1 MIGAIKKIFRIALLL
16 SSMIALVI
24 IISGATVFYYLW
36 NVLPDPTREVMF
48 SAPQSTK
55 ILDRHGAMLYE
66 ASGEV
71 KRTHIPLIG
80 MPEYLRDA
88 TIAIEDKNFYQH
100 YGFDPSAILR
110 AALANYTHKE
120 IKQGASTLTQQL
132 ARTILLNRD
141 PSYVRKI
148 KELVL
153 SIKIE
158 YRYDKDEILELYLNN
173 IPYGSTA
180 YGVEA
185 ASRLYFGKGAGNLTI
200 KEAAYIA
207 ALPKAPTIYSP
218 YGPNVDQL
226 HGRANLVIGKMKALG
241 HITDKEALE
250 ALSSPNPSFNSIP
263 DPIKAPH
270 FVFYVLDKLA
280 KQYGEE
286 TVRYGGM
293 RVFTTLDL
301 AKQQLAERIIADRG
315 KANEKKYQATNAAL
329 VALDPTNGEILAMVG
344 SRDYFKAK
352 DGNVNVALRPRQP
365 GSSFKPYVYAA
376 ALEKNFS
383 PSTVIVD
390 SPTDFAAYNNGV
402 SYVPRNYSGRNY
414 GRVTV
419 RQALSGSLNV
429 PAVKVL
435 VAVGIKNAIDTAERL
450 GLSTLKDRKRFGP
463 ALVLGGAEVKL
474 LEHTAGL
481 GAFGNQGIYQAPSP
495 IMKIENPAGAIIFQQ
510 EKQAGKKA
518 VNPQAAYL
526 ISHILSDNE
535 ARKFIFGVRNK
546 LAIPGRQVAVK
557 TGTTQDYRDAWTV
570 GYTPD
575 LAVGVWVGNND
586 NSPMGAKADG
596 SVVAAP
602 IWREFIS
609 QALAVRPK
617 KDFARPK
624 EIVELRADRNTGSP
638 LSKEARIGKLDLF
651 ASYNMPKPKNAPATQ
666 KAPAKKAKA
675 AARLP
680 AKQLS
685 SNASNKPDIRTSS
698 SIE

>member
-1 MIGAIKKIFRIALLL
+1 MFGAIKKIFRLALLL
-16 SSMIALVI
+16 SSMIALTI
-24 IISGATVFYYLW
+24 FISGAAVLYFLFNT
-36 NVLPDPTREVMF
+36 LPDPTREVMF

-55 ILDRHGAMLYE
+55 ILDRHGTLLYE

-71 KRTHIPLIG
+71 KRTHIALANLPK
-80 MPEYLRDA
+80 YLRDA
-88 TIAIEDKNFYQH
+88 TVAIEDKNFYQH
-100 YGFDPSAILR
+100 HGFDPIAIVR
-110 AALANYTHKE
+110 AAIANYTHKQ

-153 SIKIE
+153 AIKIE
-158 YRYDKDEILELYLNN
+158 YRFDKDEILELYLNN

-185 ASRLYFGKGAGNLTI
+185 ASRLYFGKSAANLTI

-226 HGRANLVIGKMKALG
+226 HERANMVVEKMREQNY
-241 HITDKEALE
+241 ISEKESRE
-250 ALSSPNPSFNSIP
+250 ALSSPNPSFNNIS

-270 FVFYVLDKLA
+270 FAFYVLDILA
-280 KQYGEE
+280 REYGEE
-286 TVRYGGM
+286 KVRYGGLK
-293 RVFTTLDL
+293 VYTTLDL
-301 AKQQLAERIIADRG
+301 DKQQLAERIVADRA
-315 KANEKKYQATNAAL
+315 KINEKKHHATNAAL
-329 VALDPTNGEILAMVG
+329 VALDPANGDVLAMVG
-344 SRDYFKAK
+344 SRDYFKTK
-352 DGNVNVALRPRQP
+352 DGNVNVTLRPRQP

-376 ALEKNFS
+376 ALERNFS

-390 SPTDFAAYNNGV
+390 APTNFAAYNNGV

-435 VAVGIKNAIDTAERL
+435 VAIGIKTAIDTAEKL

-481 GAFGNQGIYQAPSP
+481 GSFGNQGVYQAPSP
-495 IMKIENPAGAIIFQQ
+495 ILKIEEPSGRIIFKKKPPKG
-510 EKQAGKKA
+510 KQA

-526 ISHILSDNE
+526 ISNILSDNE
-535 ARKFIFGVRNK
+535 ARKFIFGARNK

-570 GYTPD
+570 GFTPD

-586 NSPMGAKADG
+586 NSPMGQKADG

-609 QALAVRPK
+609 QVLSVRPK
-617 KDFARPK
+617 KDFKRPK
-624 EIVELRADRNTGSP
+624 EIAEFRADRNTGRP
-638 LSKEARIGKLDLF
+638 LPKEARIGKLELF
-651 ASYNMPKPKNAPATQ
+651 ASYNIPKNNTPDPKAASKKPKKQPKPAV
-666 KAPAKKAKA
+666 
-675 AARLP
+675 
-680 AKQLS
+680 KQLS
-685 SNASNKPDIRTSS
+685 AAASTEPKP
-698 SIE
+698 

>member
-1 MIGAIKKIFRIALLL
+1 MLGAIKKIFKIALLL
-16 SSMIALVI
+16 SSMIALILLV
-24 IISGATVFYYLW
+24 SGATVLYFLF
-36 NVLPDPTREVMF
+36 NTLPDPTREVMF

-55 ILDRHGAMLYE
+55 ILDRRGNLLYE

-71 KRTHIPLIG
+71 KRTHIALATLPK
-80 MPEYLRDA
+80 YLRDA
-88 TIAIEDKNFYQH
+88 TIAIEDRNFYQH
-100 YGFDPSAILR
+100 HGFDPVAIVR
-110 AALANYTHKE
+110 AAVANYTHKQ

-153 SIKIE
+153 AIKIE
-158 YRYDKDEILELYLNN
+158 YRFEKDEILELYLNN

-185 ASRLYFGKGAGNLTI
+185 ASRLYFGKSAANLTI

-218 YGPNVDQL
+218 YGPNVEQL
-226 HGRANLVIGKMKALG
+226 HERANLVVDKMREQG
-241 HITDKEALE
+241 YITDKESRE
-250 ALSSPNPSFNSIP
+250 ALSSPNPSFNNIS

-280 KQYGEE
+280 RDYGEE
-286 TVRYGGM
+286 KVRYGGL
-293 RVFTTLDL
+293 RVYTTLDL
-301 AKQQLAERIIADRG
+301 DKQLLAERIITDRA
-315 KANEKKYQATNAAL
+315 KINEKKYKATNAAL
-329 VALDPTNGEILAMVG
+329 VALDPANGDVLAMVG
-344 SRDYFKAK
+344 SRDYFKTK

-376 ALEKNFS
+376 ALERNFS

-390 SPTDFAAYNNGV
+390 APTNFAAYNNGV

-435 VAVGIKNAIDTAERL
+435 VSVGINTAIDTAERL
-450 GLSTLKDRKRFGP
+450 GISTLKDRKRFGP

-481 GAFGNQGIYQAPSP
+481 GSFGNQGVYQAPSP
-495 IMKIENPAGAIIFQQ
+495 ILKIEEPSGKIIF
-510 EKQAGKKA
+510 EKKTSAGRQAIKT
-518 VNPQAAYL
+518 QAAYL
-526 ISHILSDNE
+526 ISNILSDNE
-535 ARKFIFGVRNK
+535 ARKFIFGARNK

-570 GYTPD
+570 GFTTD
-575 LAVGVWVGNND
+575 IAVGVWVGNND
-586 NSPMGAKADG
+586 NSPMGQKADG

-609 QALAVRPK
+609 QVLSVRPK
-617 KDFARPK
+617 VAFKRPK
-624 EIVELRADRNTGSP
+624 EIVELRADRVTGKALP
-638 LSKEARIGKLDLF
+638 KEAKIGKLELF
-651 ASYNMPKPKNAPATQ
+651 ASYNAPKPKMPTPAP
-666 KAPAKKAKA
+666 KPAVKKTKKIIK
-675 AARLP
+675 P
-680 AKQLS
+680 PVKQIS
-685 SNASNKPDIRTSS
+685 INTANKN
-698 SIE
+698 